1 MDVDPLQAKRVFVQ
15 ALRCATATER
25 DALLKEACGGDQ
37 ALRRQVDILLDA
49 HVRAG
54 SFLEKGALAGGSPV
68 DPPLTDQPGTHLGP
82 YRLVEKIGTGGMGV
96 VFLAEQT
103 APLERQVALKIIRP
117 GMDTEQVIAR
127 FEAERQALAVMDHP
141 NVAKVFDAGTTG
153 SGRPYFVME
162 LVAGQAITKYC
173 DELRLSVRERLEL
186 FIPVCRAVQHAH
198 QKGIIHRD
206 LKPSNILVTECD
218 GRAVPKVIDF
228 GVAKAMGPGVAHHQC
243 STQFGQIIGTLEYM
257 SPEQAR
263 LRQDDVDTR
272 SDVYSLG
279 AVLYE
284 LLTGMTPFDRERLY
298 GAALDHA
305 LHVIESEDPVKPS
318 ARLSSSESLPSI
330 AASRLVAPQRLAG
343 LICGDLDWIATKCL
357 EKDRTRRYDSASGLA
372 QDIERYLDD
381 QPVLAG
387 PPSSV
392 YRCRKFIRRN
402 RSTLAA
408 TAVVV
413 LALVA
418 GLVGTLW
425 QSIRATQAEKRAI
438 ADRDRAIAAERVAK
452 ASERESRESALAAE
466 SVSEYFADILQHAA
480 VAGPFL
486 VTSDAGKPVTVPVSR
501 DNTSTQHSVVEEPKV
516 SVIFIP
522 SANMRPV
529 TPKTLIARHLSPL
542 EYLLPSDMPSR
553 DKKYVEAEQGL
564 RQLMSMRQQTLGAE
578 HHATVRA
585 MTNLALLQFDESNLN
600 AAEQTLEEILSTQSR
615 VMSLSDPDLF
625 LVQVTLAIVYL
636 RQERYREAGR
646 HFEEALAIQRRRF
659 GMSHSETLLSMLWLA
674 VAYEKADR
682 SSDAAK
688 LYQEWLDTQRQNGAP
703 ADVLAGLAHDVAW
716 RLATDPNVRQRA
728 PNVAVQLAHAAVAQY
743 PEEANF
749 WNTLGVAQ
757 YRAGDWKASIV
768 SLTKSIDLG
777 SEGKATKMGGHGVEA
792 ADLLFL
798 AMAHWRLGEVERSKE
813 WYDEAVTVME
823 RQQPVSM
830 QVLRF
835 QAEAKELIG
844 AQHEGPP
851 GHEAARL

>member
-1 MDVDPLQAKRVFVQ
+1 MSSPVSDAEAILGYALQIPPGEQLEAYLQRACGENA
-15 ALRCATATER
+15 ALRAEVEE
-25 DALLKEACGGDQ
+25 LLKARRRAVGHEAPDCADSNQ
-37 ALRRQVDILLDA
+37 SCASVEQL
-49 HVRAG
+49 
-54 SFLEKGALAGGSPV
+54 
-68 DPPLTDQPGTHLGP
+68 GTHLGP

-452 ASERESRESALAAE
+452 ASERESRNCTDAAMALTDYLTHI
-466 SVSEYFADILQHAA
+466 VSPTGGLRPLKALSEAI
-480 VAGPFL
+480 
-486 VTSDAGKPVTVPVSR
+486 SEPVSR
-501 DNTSTQHSVVEEPKV
+501 TGARSDHVTAEEPKRYRR
-516 SVIFIP
+516 IIEGEEFQQTHYEWP
-522 SANMRPV
+522 
-529 TPKTLIARHLSPL
+529 IAVRLFKVAMMWPMGNEAML
-542 EYLLPSDMPSR
+542 EVLLQR
-553 DKKYVEAEQGL
+553 DKKYLEAERGL
-564 RQLMSMRQQTLGAE
+564 RHLISIQQRALGAE
-578 HHATVRA
+578 HPVTLRSMTHLAVLRLSRSQLPEAETVLTEVLGAQRRVLSPGDSDLLRTQVALANVCFEQQRYAEADAHFVAALATQRQFGISHPDTVR
-585 MTNLALLQFDESNLN
+585 N
-600 AAEQTLEEILSTQSR
+600 
-615 VMSLSDPDLF
+615 V
-625 LVQVTLAIVYL
+625 L
-636 RQERYREAGR
+636 R
-646 HFEEALAIQRRRF
+646 
-659 GMSHSETLLSMLWLA
+659 LA
-674 VAYEKADR
+674 VACEKQGQLVR
-682 SSDAAK
+682 AAK
-688 LYQEWLDTQRQNGAP
+688 LYEEWLEMLRQESEPIPITASIAN
-703 ADVLAGLAHDVAW
+703 DLAW
-716 RLATDPNVRQRA
+716 RLADARDGTHFQPEL
-728 PNVAVQLAHAAVAQY
+728 AVKLASAAVFQF
-743 PEEANF
+743 PGEAMF
-749 WNTLGVAQ
+749 LNTLGVAQ
-757 YRAGDWKASIV
+757 YRTSDWQAALV
-768 SLTKSIDLG
+768 SLHKSAALLNEEDADGLAALLRG
-777 SEGKATKMGGHGVEA
+777 NVVEPA
-792 ADLLFL
+792 NYLFL
-798 AMAHWRLGEVERSKE
+798 AMAYGQLGDAERCKE
-813 WYDEAVTVME
+813 WYDKAV
-823 RQQPVSM
+823 
-830 QVLRF
+830 QVLASQPCDSEEMEHF
-835 QAEAKELIG
+835 VGEAKDLLETML
-844 AQHEGPP
+844 
-851 GHEAARL
+851 R